1 MQASLRLGRIFG
13 IEMGVNWSLLV
24 VFGLITWSL
33 AATIFPQQIPGYSTG
48 AYWTAGIAAAVLFYV
63 SLLAHELGHAL
74 LARRLGARVEGIT
87 LWLFGG
93 VTRLTGEAATASAKL
108 RIAIVGPGISLLVA
122 GVSILAAAGLAR
134 AGASPL
140 VAGMFAWLAGIN
152 LLLALFNLI
161 PAFPLDGGRVLRA
174 VLWRVR
180 QDRGSATRI
189 AARLGRG
196 FGYLLIAA
204 GIVEFFVTGPL
215 VGGLWLVFL
224 GWFMLGAA
232 EAEESRAIL
241 VRALGG
247 LKVADVMSPDP
258 VVGPDWISVDE
269 LINQYLLSH
278 RFTTL
283 PVRDF
288 DGKLSGLVTLS
299 QVKQVAPEARP
310 RTRVREIAM
319 PLQRVPTA
327 RSTETLVDV
336 LDRFDQPGQ
345 RLLVMDD
352 SRLVGIVS
360 PRDIA
365 HALQVANLTGGRL
378 PKGLEARV

>member
-13 IEMGVNWSLLV
+13 IEIGVNWSLLV

-93 VTRLTGEAATASAKL
+93 VTRLTGEAATASAEL
-108 RIAIVGPGISLLVA
+108 RIAIVGPGISLLV
-122 GVSILAAAGLAR
+122 
-134 AGASPL
+134 
-140 VAGMFAWLAGIN
+140 
-152 LLLALFNLI
+152 ALFNLI

-174 VLWRVR
+174 VLWRMR
-180 QDRGSATRI
+180 KDRGSATRI

-247 LKVADVMSPDP
+247 VRVADVMSPDP

-299 QVKQVAPEARP
+299 QVKQVPPEARP

-319 PLQRVPTA
+319 PLQQVPTA

-352 SRLVGIVS
+352 GRLVGIVS

-365 HALQVANLTGGRL
+365 HALQMAGLAGGR
-378 PKGLEARV
+378 PKRLEVRA